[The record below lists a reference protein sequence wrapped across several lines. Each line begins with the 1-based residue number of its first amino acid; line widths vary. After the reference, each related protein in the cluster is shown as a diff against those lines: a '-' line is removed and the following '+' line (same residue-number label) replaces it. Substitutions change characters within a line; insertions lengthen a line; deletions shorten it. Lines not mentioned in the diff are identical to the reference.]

1 MLALI
6 SGIRLV
12 VFRQPIDWLTVAL
25 VIVAAVAAIA
35 HRNAVVGLEAR
46 GRGEAESFARILHG
60 LSRSV
65 SAEAIVSAILD
76 DLIDATNADHVVL
89 VRRRPD
95 VASLEATLVTRRAG
109 VPHTTTSLPLSLL
122 DSAPVAAPRAGEA
135 GRPAAVAVGPGVAG
149 PDAEAGAIASAGA
162 VASGGPVVGPATIA
176 AGSFGGSSITV
187 PAPAVRPPAA
197 EFVLVGAPP
206 EDLPDPAPDAA
217 SDPAFDPAANAAPDP
232 SSQTWG
238 DPGRDRASG
247 LADPTPS
254 PPHEHDAGHDD
265 EAFEALIPRP
275 PVRVRVRRELER
287 RGARRASDTGLAR
300 TIARR
305 AAAESLAL
313 LTDLGIPA
321 PDLFGSRGT
330 AKPAEVLA
338 RGPEAAV
345 VERVA
350 GRVQSVFGLS
360 HTLTSPL
367 RAGDQVIGAI
377 VLSRRDRHAWPESAR
392 RLVRA
397 AASETASAL
406 QRANTYREATAGAAT
421 DPLTGLPNRRYF
433 DEFSTLLSG
442 RRRAGD
448 ALAVLMIDIDRFKV
462 LNDTYGH
469 PTGDQVLRA
478 VAGAITTAV
487 RDEDV
492 PARMGGEEF
501 AVLLRNPGPN
511 VALEVGERV
520 RQAVRDLD
528 LSSLGV
534 PGVSVSGGVAGAQA
548 PDEPI
553 EAVVDRADQA
563 LLRAKRAGRNRV
575 VPG

>member
-12 VFRQPIDWLTVAL
+12 VFRQPIDWLTVGL

-95 VASLEATLVTRRAG
+95 VAALEATLVTRRAG

-122 DSAPVAAPRAGEA
+122 DPPVVPADAERGAELA
-135 GRPAAVAVGPGVAG
+135 RPAPVAVGPGVSVAT
-149 PDAEAGAIASAGA
+149 SAGSPSI
-162 VASGGPVVGPATIA
+162 VAPGLLVPPLA
-176 AGSFGGSSITV
+176 A
-187 PAPAVRPPAA
+187 APVRPPAA
-197 EFVLVGAPP
+197 EFVLVGSSSGGASDADALGHAVPEAAHDDATDAPVESSVDADSAASP
-206 EDLPDPAPDAA
+206 SPVADPDDAA
-217 SDPAFDPAANAAPDP
+217 V
-232 SSQTWG
+232 
-238 DPGRDRASG
+238 
-247 LADPTPS
+247 
-254 PPHEHDAGHDD
+254 
-265 EAFEALIPRP
+265 EALIPRP
-275 PVRVRVRRELER
+275 PVRVRVRRELAR
-287 RGARRASDTGLAR
+287 RGGRRASDTGVGRPFL
-300 TIARR
+300 RR

-313 LTDLGIPA
+313 LTDLGLPA
-321 PDLFGSRGT
+321 PDLFGSRGK

-367 RAGDQVIGAI
+367 RADHRVIGAI

-406 QRANTYREATAGAAT
+406 RRANTYREATAGAAT

-433 DEFSTLLSG
+433 DEFSTLLSS

-469 PTGDQVLRA
+469 PIGDQVLRA

-487 RDEDV
+487 RDQDV

-520 RQAVRDLD
+520 RQAVRGLD
-528 LSSLGV
+528 LRSFGV
-534 PGVSVSGGVAGAQA
+534 PGVSVSVGVADAHTS
-548 PDEPI
+548 DEPI
-553 EAVVDRADQA
+553 EAVVTRADRA
-563 LLRAKRAGRNRV
+563 LLRAKRAGRDRV
-575 VPG
+575 VAG